1 MGRVSDNESSLLS
14 VKVGIVG
21 VKKRIPRRR
30 RNKQKH
36 IMTELVVTLEEGG
49 QCADLCGVGLH
60 CAG

>member
-1 MGRVSDNESSLLS
+1 MGGVSDNESSLQS
-14 VKVGIVG
+14 VKVGIVS

-30 RNKQKH
+30 RNKQNH
-36 IMTELVVTLEEGG
+36 VMTELVVRLEEGG

>member
-1 MGRVSDNESSLLS
+1 MSDNESSLLS

-30 RNKQKH
+30 RNKQNH
-36 IMTELVVTLEEGG
+36 IMTELVVRLDEGG
-49 QCADLCGVGLH
+49 QCADLCGVGLR